1 VIVQSWTEGF
11 HDAVLTTERANGNSS
26 STVRSISRRLRSDGG
41 VLLVYKYVLIVA
53 NDCVLKVS
61 IEVLRRGYFL

>member
-1 VIVQSWTEGF
+1 
-11 HDAVLTTERANGNSS
+11 
-26 STVRSISRRLRSDGG
+26 